1 MQAGYVLNSAQQTP
15 ISNERE
21 QYLLMAYPR
30 FAGASDS
37 NTSDSKL
44 LEGQANVAVLP
55 IEIAVFEAT
64 EQMEETIIR
73 WMHRI
78 ISNKEQFTIQINQQI
93 DDTTGRLQVRIAD
106 ATPFQQ
112 LAKQLEVVSQYIS
125 SYQCKEIY
133 FSVRPYLRS
142 NQPCSALFTI
152 AELVLMRKRYEQADY
167 RQVNV
172 FALKP

>member
-1 MQAGYVLNSAQQTP
+1 MQAGYVLNSAQQLHIT
-15 ISNERE
+15 SERE

-30 FAGASDS
+30 FAEDQP
-37 NTSDSKL
+37 DR
-44 LEGQANVAVLP
+44 LP

-78 ISNKEQFTIQINQQI
+78 ISNKEQFAIQIEQQI
-93 DDTTGRLQVRIAD
+93 NDTTGKLQVRIAD
-106 ATPFQQ
+106 TTPFQQ
-112 LAKQLEVVSQYIS
+112 LATQLNVVSQYIS

-142 NQPCSALFTI
+142 NQPCFAALFTI
-152 AELVLMRKRYEQADY
+152 TELVLMRKRYEQDDY

-172 FALKP
+172 FGLKP